1 MLGSDW
7 RLVQKI
13 AEVHEGMADKTS
25 AKLTDDTDI
34 LEKGK
39 MSIQQPQTTHM
50 AELTSDSD
58 IIGAAREL
66 CRAGG
71 ALVAAARDEG
81 TAAEL
86 EAMFAALRQR
96 RRSFPGGLIAI
107 DATNGITVRVSGET
121 SRHSAG
127 NLLYG

>member
-1 MLGSDW
+1 
-7 RLVQKI
+7 
-13 AEVHEGMADKTS
+13 MADKTS

-39 MSIQQPQTTHM
+39 MSIQQPQTTPM

-86 EAMFAALRQR
+86 EAMFAALQGAAAGMYGQ
-96 RRSFPGGLIAI
+96 PKKDI
-107 DATNGITVRVSGET
+107 DHADKELVLAVRGF
-121 SRHSAG
+121 
-127 NLLYG
+127 NI